1 MLSDVDVD
9 IKVTKGKD
17 SPEGQL
23 LKEMMRKGEGAKVIR
38 QKLRDYV
45 DALKVEYSQGLIL
58 PGKNDV
64 KSAST
69 GTKQVLLFQKKS
81 VFYSERF
88 SVFQAVV
95 SNAKTVL
102 NNHTNTDKM
111 KSLDLGGSK
120 LEVSD
125 IELSEGFKCTG
136 MELYNALT
144 QPEMIQVFTQSQ
156 VKMEGDAK
164 KGTDFAFL
172 DGNIQGTFTGDKAR
186 IFSNSRTKS

>member
-1 MLSDVDVD
+1 M
-9 IKVTKGKD
+9 
-17 SPEGQL
+17 
-23 LKEMMRKGEGAKVIR
+23 
-38 QKLRDYV
+38 
-45 DALKVEYSQGLIL
+45 
-58 PGKNDV
+58 
-64 KSAST
+64 
-69 GTKQVLLFQKKS
+69 
-81 VFYSERF
+81 
-88 SVFQAVV
+88 FQAVV